1 MALQTMPHTDM
12 TGPDRICSDS
22 AHIFFQTLQ
31 IITSKCIMH
40 IKNLCPCMKLSELTY
55 EKLHNKIKMFWALV
69 NLFKGKL

>member
-31 IITSKCIMH
+31 TVTSKCIMH

-55 EKLHNKIKMFWALV
+55 E
-69 NLFKGKL
+69 